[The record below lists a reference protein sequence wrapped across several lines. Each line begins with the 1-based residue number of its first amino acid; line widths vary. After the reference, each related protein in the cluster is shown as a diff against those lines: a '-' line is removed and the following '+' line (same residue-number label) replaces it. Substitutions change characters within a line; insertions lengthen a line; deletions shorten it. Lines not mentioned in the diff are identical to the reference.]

1 MEEIISPKDEVRG
14 GDMEKGA
21 HGKGC
26 VHGGSQPRP
35 EVWYKCKEGVGKK
48 HSNPTVRPI
57 WKPGDKGT

>member
-1 MEEIISPKDEVRG
+1 MLRNSGLSNNVKPSLFENAMEEIISPKDEVRG

-35 EVWYKCKEGVGKK
+35 EV
-48 HSNPTVRPI
+48 
-57 WKPGDKGT
+57 